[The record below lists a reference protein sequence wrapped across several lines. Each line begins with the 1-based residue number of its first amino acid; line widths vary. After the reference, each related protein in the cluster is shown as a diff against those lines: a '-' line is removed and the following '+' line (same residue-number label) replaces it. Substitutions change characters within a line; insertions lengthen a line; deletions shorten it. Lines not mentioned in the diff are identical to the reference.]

1 MGLPAFFYRTEV
13 TFLMNHIYSKKIL
26 VVDDDESIVHMVN
39 IVLKKEGF
47 THVYKALN
55 GTDAMNMARDITPD
69 LVVLDIMLPDS
80 DGYEVCRK
88 IREFSMAPIIF
99 LSAKTEETDK
109 LVSFAVGGDEYLTK
123 PFSPKELVARIQ
135 VALKRQAYYEDGS
148 KQGKQYSFGSGFCLD
163 LETRILKQH
172 GETIALPPKE
182 YALLEYLVINQDIT
196 ISKEYLIQRVWGSDF
211 GGVESTVAVHI
222 RHLREKIEE
231 DPANPRL
238 IKTVKGRGY
247 YFSSRV

>member
-1 MGLPAFFYRTEV
+1 
-13 TFLMNHIYSKKIL
+13 MNHIYSKKIL
-26 VVDDDESIVHMVN
+26 LVDDDESIVHMVN
-39 IVLKKEGF
+39 VVLKKEGF
-47 THVYKALN
+47 TQVYKALN
-55 GTDAMNMARDITPD
+55 GADAMNMAQELLPD
-69 LVVLDIMLPDS
+69 LIVLDIMLPDS
-80 DGYEVCRK
+80 DGYEVCRR

-123 PFSPKELVARIQ
+123 PFSPKELVARIR

-148 KQGKQYSFGSGFCLD
+148 KQGKQYSFGIGFCLD

-247 YFSSRV
+247 YFSSRG